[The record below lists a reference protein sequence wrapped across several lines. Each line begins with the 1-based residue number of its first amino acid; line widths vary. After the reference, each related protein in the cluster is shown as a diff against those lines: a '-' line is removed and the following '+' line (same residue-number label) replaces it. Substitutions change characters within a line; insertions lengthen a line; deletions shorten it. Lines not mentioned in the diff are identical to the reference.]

1 MKKLVLLFV
10 CLNLSA
16 QVSKVEPPMWWSG
29 MHNTNLMLTL
39 YGDDLAEYEV
49 TSNNLTIT
57 DVVRLE
63 SKNYLFV
70 YLDLATT
77 KPGSYQLV
85 LGHSQN
91 ASIQIPYKLRE
102 DVWVL
107 PNVRDMTALIYLPY
121 NARSFAMATLLMMRI
136 LNFGQP
142 NRKDHGPTRWRFA
155 RHHRH

>member
-10 CLNLSA
+10 CLNLTA
-16 QVSKVEPPMWWSG
+16 QVSKVEPPIWWSG

-70 YLDLATT
+70 YLDLAST

-85 LGHSQN
+85 LEHSQK
-91 ASIQIPYKLRE
+91 ASIQIPYELMERRE
-102 DVWVL
+102 GSAERKGYDSS
-107 PNVRDMTALIYLPY
+107 DFIYLIMP
-121 NARSFAMATLLMMRI
+121 
-136 LNFGQP
+136 
-142 NRKDHGPTRWRFA
+142 DRFA
-155 RHHRH
+155 NGDPSNDSHPELSLIHI

>member
-57 DVVRLE
+57 FL
-63 SKNYLFV
+63 
-70 YLDLATT
+70 
-77 KPGSYQLV
+77 
-85 LGHSQN
+85 
-91 ASIQIPYKLRE
+91 
-102 DVWVL
+102 
-107 PNVRDMTALIYLPY
+107 
-121 NARSFAMATLLMMRI
+121 
-136 LNFGQP
+136 
-142 NRKDHGPTRWRFA
+142 
-155 RHHRH
+155 

>member
-10 CLNLSA
+10 CLNLTA
-16 QVSKVEPPMWWSG
+16 QVSKVEPPIWWSG

-70 YLDLATT
+70 YLDLAST

-85 LGHSQN
+85 LEHSQK
-91 ASIQIPYKLRE
+91 ASIQIPYE
-102 DVWVL
+102 
-107 PNVRDMTALIYLPY
+107 A
-121 NARSFAMATLLMMRI
+121 
-136 LNFGQP
+136 FGWYSS
-142 NRKDHGPTRWRFA
+142 RY
-155 RHHRH
+155 

>member
-39 YGDDLAEYEV
+39 YGDDLAEYKV

-70 YLDLATT
+70 YLDLASTN
-77 KPGSYQLV
+77 PGSYQLV
-85 LGHSQN
+85 LEHYQK
-91 ASIQIPYKLRE
+91 ASIQIGYKLMERRE
-102 DVWVL
+102 CSAERKGYDRHVFKLGLAKNTWS
-107 PNVRDMTALIYLPY
+107 DIISLIVEKY
-121 NARSFAMATLLMMRI
+121 
-136 LNFGQP
+136 
-142 NRKDHGPTRWRFA
+142 
-155 RHHRH
+155 